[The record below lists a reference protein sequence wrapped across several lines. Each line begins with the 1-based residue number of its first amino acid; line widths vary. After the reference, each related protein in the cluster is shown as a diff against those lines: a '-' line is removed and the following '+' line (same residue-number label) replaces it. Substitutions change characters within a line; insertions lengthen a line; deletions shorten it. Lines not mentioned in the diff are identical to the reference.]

1 MTIHL
6 PKDKENI
13 FLPVIH
19 TLDSKQVIENAQ
31 IAFENGADGIMLNNH
46 PSQRMRELYDIS
58 MNTSEELINIF
69 VKKVKEAFPDRFV
82 GINDLCHYNDPVGIF
97 SLVEK
102 TWVDGIRVDKPY
114 IGALHQEHKADDV
127 CAAQKNHNRRWLY
140 MWGVNFKY
148 VDESKHLSA
157 QDLEVAA
164 PRLKS
169 YLDIIVTTWAGTGK
183 AADLE
188 KMKMFARIFGREN
201 VGLASGVT
209 PENYRSYQDYA
220 RVFMV
225 ATGIQQTPRADW
237 QDLKRVFHYLDPQ
250 KVSNLSSQMT
260 AYNINEIATPLFG
273 KQASMQLY
281 DALSASSVVNISYL
295 PYDRDSL
302 GSMLSNLYP
311 ASFTLDNVEYASVEA
326 FWMSLKFPPTDP
338 RKEEVRAMSGIKAKM
353 FGAPMKGCSHVFY
366 QGREIVSGSVEHH
379 ALLKAAVRAK
389 INQNPQIYTALI
401 RSGYQP
407 LVHIPL
413 MDNGYVY
420 PDSQTIPTKI
430 FAQMVGEIREECR
443 MDMRVIGEMGV

>member
-1 MTIHL
+1 
-6 PKDKENI
+6 
-13 FLPVIH
+13 
-19 TLDSKQVIENAQ
+19 
-31 IAFENGADGIMLNNH
+31 
-46 PSQRMRELYDIS
+46 
-58 MNTSEELINIF
+58 
-69 VKKVKEAFPDRFV
+69 
-82 GINDLCHYNDPVGIF
+82 
-97 SLVEK
+97 
-102 TWVDGIRVDKPY
+102 
-114 IGALHQEHKADDV
+114 
-127 CAAQKNHNRRWLY
+127 
-140 MWGVNFKY
+140 
-148 VDESKHLSA
+148 
-157 QDLEVAA
+157 
-164 PRLKS
+164 
-169 YLDIIVTTWAGTGK
+169 
-183 AADLE
+183 
-188 KMKMFARIFGREN
+188 
-201 VGLASGVT
+201 
-209 PENYRSYQDYA
+209 
-220 RVFMV
+220 
-225 ATGIQQTPRADW
+225 
-237 QDLKRVFHYLDPQ
+237 
-250 KVSNLSSQMT
+250 MT

-401 RSGYQP
+401 RSDHQP

-430 FAQMVGEIREECR
+430 FAQMVGEIREESR